1 MRHVSAAAVQGGRVV
16 EVTIVI
22 PNYNGLRFLED
33 CLASLEAQSY
43 PAPILVVD
51 NGSTDGSVAWIRE
64 NHKAVRV
71 ISLKKNTGFSK
82 AVNIGIQKSE
92 TPYVILLNNDTK
104 VKAGFTE
111 ALVSAIQKSER
122 IFSVSA
128 KMLDMK
134 NETVIDSAGDLY
146 CALGWAYAR
155 GKGKTQ
161 DKYNVPARVFSAC
174 AGAAIYRKA
183 VFEEIGYFDE
193 LHFAYL
199 EDLDIGWRARIYGYE
214 NRYEPSAAVLHAGS
228 ASSGSRYNPFK
239 TGLSSA
245 NSVYVIGKNMPFL
258 QWLLNL
264 PFLAVGFSIKTLF
277 FIKKGMGIL
286 YVKGCMRGLRCCF
299 SEEGRKRK
307 VPFQLAHLG
316 SYCQIQGELWCNIF
330 RRL

>member
-1 MRHVSAAAVQGGRVV
+1 M

-33 CLASLEAQSY
+33 CLTSLEAQSY
-43 PAPILVVD
+43 PAHILVVD
-51 NGSTDGSVAWIRE
+51 NGSTDGSVEWIRE

-71 ISLKKNTGFSK
+71 IALKENTGFSK
-82 AVNIGIQKSE
+82 AVNIGIRKSE

-104 VKAGFTE
+104 VKEGFTE
-111 ALVSAIQKSER
+111 ALLRAIKKSER

-134 NETVIDSAGDLY
+134 NEEIIDSAGDLY

-155 GKGKTQ
+155 GKGKPQ
-161 DKYNVPARVFSAC
+161 DKYNVPAKIFSAC
-174 AGAAIYRKA
+174 AGAAIYRKS
-183 VFEEIGYFDE
+183 VFAEIGYFDE

-214 NRYEPSAAVLHAGS
+214 NRYEPLAAVLHMGS
-228 ASSGSRYNPFK
+228 ASSGSRYNLFK

-258 QWLLNL
+258 QWVLNL
-264 PFLAVGFSIKTLF
+264 PFLVMGYSVKTLF
-277 FIKKGMGIL
+277 FIKKGMGAA
-286 YVKGCMRGLRCCF
+286 YVKGCMRGLRRCF

-307 VPFQLAHLG
+307 VRFRLKHLG
-316 SYCQIQGELWCNIF
+316 SYCRIQGELWCNIL

>member
-1 MRHVSAAAVQGGRVV
+1 M

-33 CLASLEAQSY
+33 CLTSLEAQSY

-134 NETVIDSAGDLY
+134 NEAVIDSAGDLY

-199 EDLDIGWRARIYGYE
+199 EDLDIGWRARVYGYE
-214 NRYEPSAAVLHAGS
+214 NRYEPLAAVLHAGS

-264 PFLAVGFSIKTLF
+264 PFLLMGFSIKTLF

-286 YVKGCMRGLRCCF
+286 YVKGCMRGLRRCF
-299 SEEGRKRK
+299 SEEGRKHK

-316 SYCQIQGELWCNIF
+316 NYCQIQGELWCNMF

>member
-1 MRHVSAAAVQGGRVV
+1 M

-33 CLASLEAQSY
+33 CLTSLEAQSY

-71 ISLKKNTGFSK
+71 ISLQKNTGFSK

-134 NETVIDSAGDLY
+134 NEAVIDNAGDLY

-155 GKGKTQ
+155 GKGKAQ

-199 EDLDIGWRARIYGYE
+199 EDLDIGWRAQIYGYE

-239 TGLSSA
+239 TRLSSA

-264 PFLAVGFSIKTLF
+264 PFLVAGFSVKTLF
-277 FIKKGMGIL
+277 FAKKGMGAM
-286 YVKGCMRGLRCCF
+286 YVKGCMRGLHRCF
-299 SEEGRKRK
+299 SEEGRKHK
-307 VPFQLAHLG
+307 VRFRFAHLG
-316 SYCQIQGELWCNIF
+316 SYCRIQGELWCNIF